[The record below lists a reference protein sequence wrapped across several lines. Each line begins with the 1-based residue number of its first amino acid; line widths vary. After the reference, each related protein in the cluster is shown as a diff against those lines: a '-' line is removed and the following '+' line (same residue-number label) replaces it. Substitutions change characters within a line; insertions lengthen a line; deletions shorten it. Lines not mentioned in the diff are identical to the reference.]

1 MEEDAIKKK
10 PEGKE
15 KPKRTRK
22 PKTGKAPGPKVM
34 IIEKGIFEL
43 TFD

>member
-10 PEGKE
+10 PDVKE

-22 PKTGKAPGPKVM
+22 PKTGKAPGPKMM